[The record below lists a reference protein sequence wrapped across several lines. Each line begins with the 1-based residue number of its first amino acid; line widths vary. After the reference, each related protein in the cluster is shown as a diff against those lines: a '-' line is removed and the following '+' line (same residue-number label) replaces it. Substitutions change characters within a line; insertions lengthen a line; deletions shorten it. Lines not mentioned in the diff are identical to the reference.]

1 MAWLVRKQLT
11 PLGKEDGKTNRDQAG
26 NGRRYFKKP
35 DVCTS
40 AGAQNTPVKFFK
52 ELTDVIRGHHY
63 LRLRE
68 ESLRARK

>member
-1 MAWLVRKQLT
+1 MRKQLT
-11 PLGKEDGKTNRDQAG
+11 PLGKEDGKTNKDHAG

-35 DVCTS
+35 DVFTS
-40 AGAQNTPVKFFK
+40 AGSQITPVKFLK
-52 ELTDVIRGHHY
+52 ELIDVIRGHHY